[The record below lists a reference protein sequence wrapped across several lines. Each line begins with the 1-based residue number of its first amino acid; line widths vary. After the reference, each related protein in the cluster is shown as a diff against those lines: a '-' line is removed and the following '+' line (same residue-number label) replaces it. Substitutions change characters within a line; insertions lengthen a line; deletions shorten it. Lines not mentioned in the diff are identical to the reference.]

1 MPGKRGPIY
10 TRVPGRT
17 GSEEWKPLVLNL
29 PIITVRAILED
40 TLDEAK
46 AVEDWPVVCQ
56 IGQALAQLQEY
67 DKVDIR
73 LLVEDEA

>member
-1 MPGKRGPIY
+1 
-10 TRVPGRT
+10 
-17 GSEEWKPLVLNL
+17 
-29 PIITVRAILED
+29 VRAILED